1 MTIDPNLLSL
11 PIPGVVPGLDPTLN
25 PELAARLGTQMQGVP
40 SPAVAAEALRVLE
53 ADGFEAA
60 GQVARGANPQ
70 QAAETLEQMK
80 EQLEAQGV
88 NTLEDQ
94 QILDLLAVLIDF
106 LKSGGRLPGQQGGG
120 APSRGTGAAR
130 GTGGTRG
137 GGRSAPSFSGGS
149 GGTSGAGGGGG
160 AVSGAA
166 PDTSNLPQGNGT
178 VGEFLDAALAQNGD
192 RYVFG
197 AETNLNDANPDTFD
211 CSELVQWAAAQAG
224 VNIADGS
231 SNQAAATQNISVDEA
246 LRTPGALLFRPGHVA
261 ISLGDGRTIEARGRN
276 YGVGIFNG
284 EGRFTSGGL
293 IPGMQYG

>member
-94 QILDLLAVLIDF
+94 QILDLLAVLI
-106 LKSGGRLPGQQGGG
+106 Q
-120 APSRGTGAAR
+120 APHFAR
-130 GTGGTRG
+130 R
-137 GGRSAPSFSGGS
+137 
-149 GGTSGAGGGGG
+149 
-160 AVSGAA
+160 
-166 PDTSNLPQGNGT
+166 
-178 VGEFLDAALAQNGD
+178 
-192 RYVFG
+192 
-197 AETNLNDANPDTFD
+197 
-211 CSELVQWAAAQAG
+211 
-224 VNIADGS
+224 
-231 SNQAAATQNISVDEA
+231 
-246 LRTPGALLFRPGHVA
+246 
-261 ISLGDGRTIEARGRN
+261 
-276 YGVGIFNG
+276 
-284 EGRFTSGGL
+284 
-293 IPGMQYG
+293 

>member
-1 MTIDPNLLSL
+1 M
-11 PIPGVVPGLDPTLN
+11 
-25 PELAARLGTQMQGVP
+25 
-40 SPAVAAEALRVLE
+40 
-53 ADGFEAA
+53 
-60 GQVARGANPQ
+60 
-70 QAAETLEQMK
+70 
-80 EQLEAQGV
+80 
-88 NTLEDQ
+88 
-94 QILDLLAVLIDF
+94 
-106 LKSGGRLPGQQGGG
+106 
-120 APSRGTGAAR
+120 
-130 GTGGTRG
+130 
-137 GGRSAPSFSGGS
+137 
-149 GGTSGAGGGGG
+149 
-160 AVSGAA
+160 SGAA